1 MNLVFWLNLIL
12 ILLPIV
18 LLIRV
23 AFLKIELSSLHW
35 LGIGL
40 MLIPIFGSV
49 GLARYALI
57 ASPPF
62 RKELGE
68 TLSWFLENWYFVY
81 FDVVI
86 IIGFIIL
93 FLYKKR

>member
-1 MNLVFWLNLIL
+1 MNVVFWLSLSL

-18 LLIRV
+18 LLVRV
-23 AFLKIELSSLHW
+23 AFLKQELSSLHW
-35 LGIGL
+35 LAIGFIF
-40 MLIPIFGSV
+40 IPIFGSV

-57 ASPPF
+57 ESPPF

-86 IIGFIIL
+86 IIGFITL
-93 FLYKKR
+93 FLYKRR